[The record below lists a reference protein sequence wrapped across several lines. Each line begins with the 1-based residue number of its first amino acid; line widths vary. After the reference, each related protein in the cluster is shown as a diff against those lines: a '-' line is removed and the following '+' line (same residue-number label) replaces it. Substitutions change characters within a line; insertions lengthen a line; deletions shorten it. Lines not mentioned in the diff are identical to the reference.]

1 MAAAISGAN
10 FDELAPEV
18 VLGGKRVMGLAADRE
33 IVGFWNATA
42 CVGELMVQLEKPG
55 FATPLPKL
63 VNVGALA
70 AITVTHLAPHPS
82 VASPPPSVA
91 LARSVC
97 MVLAFG

>member
-1 MAAAISGAN
+1 
-10 FDELAPEV
+10 
-18 VLGGKRVMGLAADRE
+18 
-33 IVGFWNATA
+33 
-42 CVGELMVQLEKPG
+42 MVQLEKPG